1 MRLRTDKTEKRQSIN
16 IFYREASKLN
26 PFGLGIANKIRG
38 FHEDLFQKGLSA
50 LNRQKSTK
58 LKKKSDEE
66 MDDFVIDKDVTL
78 IFLHGVHYAS
88 STWAEL
94 GTLEYF
100 AELGYKTYGIDMPG
114 FGHSDRVSVTSNDW
128 LTDVI
133 EKLVLSQDEEGNVDE
148 DGGEH
153 RHKKEGKMHKIAIV
167 SPDISIKYTLSLLN
181 NNVEK
186 FRDIALVKYI
196 PIAIDDRLIADFKF
210 NEGSNAVQICNIEG
224 SKDVDMDRKIFENV
238 QNAQTVE
245 ISGVAKHVYLDNP
258 DIFHKIISTFLETNK
273 CELPTT
279 QN

>member
-1 MRLRTDKTEKRQSIN
+1 MEKKQSIN

-26 PFGLGIANKIRG
+26 PLGLGIANKIRG

-50 LNRQKSTK
+50 LNGQRSTK
-58 LKKKSDEE
+58 IKKSDVE
-66 MDDFVIDKDVTL
+66 MNDFVIDKDVTL

-100 AELGYKTYGIDMPG
+100 AEIGYKIYGIDMPG
-114 FGHSDRVSVTSNDW
+114 FGHSDRVSLTSNDW
-128 LTDVI
+128 VI
-133 EKLVLSQDEEGNVDE
+133 EKLILSQDEEGNVDE

-153 RHKKEGKMHKIAIV
+153 HHKKEGKMHKIAIV
-167 SPDISIKYTLSLLN
+167 SPDTSLKYTLSLLN
-181 NNVEK
+181 NHMEK

-210 NEGSNAVQICNIEG
+210 NEGSNNVQICNIEG

-245 ISGVAKHVYLDNP
+245 ISGAAKHVYLDNP
-258 DIFHKIISTFLETNK
+258 DIFHRIISTFLETDK
-273 CELPTT
+273 CEIPTT